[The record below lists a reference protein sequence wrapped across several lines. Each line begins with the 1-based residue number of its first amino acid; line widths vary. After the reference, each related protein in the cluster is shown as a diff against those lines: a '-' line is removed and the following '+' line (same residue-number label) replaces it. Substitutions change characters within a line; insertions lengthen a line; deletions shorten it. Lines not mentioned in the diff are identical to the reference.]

1 MDDALFQ
8 QTIIEIVEA
17 IKDAGYDPY
26 DQLVGYL
33 KTGEDYYITRKRDAR
48 SLIKTLDKEQIEAFV
63 CDLKSKR

>member
-48 SLIKTLDKEQIEAFV
+48 SLIKTLDKEQIETFV